1 MIQIPYVS
9 GLRLEE
15 RKDPSPLGTPE
26 GMFLVYGS
34 LSLLKMS
41 EVGLFVLV
49 GDTRALILLCVRR
62 SSRGLK
68 ADLELR

>member
-9 GLRLEE
+9 GPRLEE
-15 RKDPSPLGTPE
+15 RKDPSPLGIPE

-34 LSLLKMS
+34 LSLRKMS
-41 EVGLFVLV
+41 EVGLFVLA
-49 GDTRALILLCVRR
+49 GDTRALILLCVRK

-68 ADLELR
+68 LDLELQ